1 MQNTE
6 YDKEYY
12 FYIDQYLIEKYDQMN
27 LATRRAIFSLA
38 LGAIDDE
45 IVEGMIDEVVAQYAI
60 DKLNFRKPEDPN
72 ESSI

>member
-6 YDKEYY
+6 YAKEYY
-12 FYIDQYLIEKYDQMN
+12 FDIDQYLIEKYDQMN
-27 LATRRAIFSLA
+27 LATRRAICSLA